1 MAEFGDKYHGDIGQC
16 LRGLQRERHV
26 GGQVDSESM
35 ARKRKWTA
43 GSESGPSDAESSRA
57 VKSGDCYHSYCHS
70 HILILALFKP
80 DSYNHQ
86 LNPHPLPHRDNGYER
101 LPDQYVSMFAYVF
114 CKHGFTYL
122 IGSNRTTP
130 RLRHKV
136 KGKVQIIIPAAL
148 CIPNKGVFCRRCRS
162 TTVIIV
168 SSPVN

>member
-57 VKSGDCYHSYCHS
+57 IKSGDCYHSYCHS

-80 DSYNHQ
+80 DSYNHRQ
-86 LNPHPLPHRDNGYER
+86 NPRPRPHRDNEYER

-114 CKHGFTYL
+114 
-122 IGSNRTTP
+122 
-130 RLRHKV
+130 V
-136 KGKVQIIIPAAL
+136 
-148 CIPNKGVFCRRCRS
+148 S
-162 TTVIIV
+162 TISHI
-168 SSPVN
+168 